1 MCILTLIQR
10 SKRYLKLFFRYR
22 EWKVIKVGGTISYCV
37 SYLRN
42 VPLSTRPPPDYNYNS
57 TLLSSV
63 LLNCTFILFLVLSNV
78 WDSAGGR
85 NTKSYFS
92 ACSKNN
98 IYFAAQCK
106 CATCLRSVPECNIYL
121 QRVDNMYTIWL
132 VRAAR
137 VPVLQ
142 LLQGQDLLLE
152 GVLEHEVHEGVGHL
166 NTTTSVNMKNRAV
179 NKIAHDF
186 TIFRGQT
193 LLSALNSK
201 EAKIFMTLQWL

>member
-1 MCILTLIQR
+1 MCILTSIQR
-10 SKRYLKLFFRYR
+10 SKRYLKLFFRYP

-92 ACSKNN
+92 ACSKKN

-121 QRVDNMYTIWL
+121 QRVEQCISTMASTGGSCPGPSAAPGSGSAPWRCSRTWSPRGSRAPEQHDEHYLIW
-132 VRAAR
+132 RI
-137 VPVLQ
+137 
-142 LLQGQDLLLE
+142 E
-152 GVLEHEVHEGVGHL
+152 
-166 NTTTSVNMKNRAV
+166 
-179 NKIAHDF
+179 
-186 TIFRGQT
+186 
-193 LLSALNSK
+193 LS
-201 EAKIFMTLQWL
+201 T

>member
-1 MCILTLIQR
+1 MCILHQNT
-10 SKRYLKLFFRYR
+10 KHYFKVFFRYW

-121 QRVDNMYTIWL
+121 QRVEQCILWL

-137 VPVLQ
+137 VPVPQ

-166 NTTTSVNMKNRAV
+166 NSTTSVNIKNRAV
-179 NKIAHDF
+179 NKISHDF
-186 TIFRGQT
+186 TIFRGHS
-193 LLSALNSK
+193 LLKALWIVKKQRSLLLYNN
-201 EAKIFMTLQWL
+201 

>member
-1 MCILTLIQR
+1 MNSNERLLFSNGCHNPFSSPVPIGKHTSPFKRYLCNNKYVHTSIQR
-10 SKRYLKLFFRYR
+10 TKRYLKVFFRYW

-37 SYLRN
+37 SYLSN

-121 QRVDNMYTIWL
+121 QRVEQCVCVYC
-132 VRAAR
+132 
-137 VPVLQ
+137 
-142 LLQGQDLLLE
+142 G
-152 GVLEHEVHEGVGHL
+152 
-166 NTTTSVNMKNRAV
+166 
-179 NKIAHDF
+179 
-186 TIFRGQT
+186 
-193 LLSALNSK
+193 
-201 EAKIFMTLQWL
+201 